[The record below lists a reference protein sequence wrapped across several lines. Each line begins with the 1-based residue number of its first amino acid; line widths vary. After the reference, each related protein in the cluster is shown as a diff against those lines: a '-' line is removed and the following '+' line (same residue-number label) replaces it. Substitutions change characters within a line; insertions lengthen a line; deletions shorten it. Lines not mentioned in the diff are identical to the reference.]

1 MDSSVTT
8 PVKLSTVC
16 VHCNW
21 NSLSWHFIHTDSA
34 ILLPTAQKLSSVI
47 STTDYILCIFPV
59 VVTVL
64 LYWLLWTSLKK
75 SVIVLVLTTGSNVY
89 WAYIMSMVLSGRS
102 SADVPLTCVCQ
113 RSCLTF
119 KCRCTLLS
127 SSHLLHMV
135 VLPSSFLCIFLQLIP
150 IDQSR
155 RYELLSLAIYT
166 VFRKKGYIL
175 F

>member
-1 MDSSVTT
+1 MTFYPHRLCHPSTNCSKTFISYFHYRLYSLYLSCCRDS
-8 PVKLSTVC
+8 
-16 VHCNW
+16 
-21 NSLSWHFIHTDSA
+21 FA
-34 ILLPTAQKLSSVI
+34 ILAAVNI
-47 STTDYILCIFPV
+47 
-59 VVTVL
+59 
-64 LYWLLWTSLKK
+64 LKK

-89 WAYIMSMVLSGRS
+89 WAYIMSVVLSGRS

-166 VFRKKGYIL
+166 VLRKKGYIL